1 MRQFLILFIV
11 AIVALAGGITVK
23 HYSQTPEQIAV
34 SALPEFTLSD
44 LSGQQ
49 HRTSEW
55 RGKIL
60 VINFWAT
67 WCPPCLK
74 EIPEFIKLQKQYTGQ
89 NLQFIGVAIDDD
101 FAVADFIKTTPINY
115 PNLLGQE
122 QGISLAEQL
131 GNAAGV
137 LPFTVIVDPQGQI
150 IHRQHGELSVEKILT
165 VIKPLLKSTN

>member
-1 MRQFLILFIV
+1 MRHFLIFFIV
-11 AIVALAGGITVK
+11 AIAALAGGITVK
-23 HYSQTPEQIAV
+23 HYSQPPEQIAV

-137 LPFTVIVDPQGQI
+137 LPFTVIVNPQGQI